1 MTAGQLFPRFRRVKL
16 DCGATSGYESWV
28 PKTSRVPSA
37 VGAIPVVG
45 DLVKKADSQAQWLQ
59 EFLEQNAR
67 LAGELPATI
76 KTLTDS
82 LERFNQT
89 VVRLDKVVSRI
100 EDAAAQLVAPLEQMA
115 PKLDRIVAAATDTQ
129 KQVAILTATLERII
143 GLMGEL
149 PGAGLLRRL
158 AGGRADAAET
168 DDPDAAATRGRS
180 PR

>member
-1 MTAGQLFPRFRRVKL
+1 MITPDRVPRFRRVRV
-16 DCGATSGYESWV
+16 DTGASGGYESHV
-28 PKTSRVPSA
+28 AKTSRIPSA

-59 EFLEQNAR
+59 QLVEQNAR
-67 LAGELPATI
+67 LAVELPATI

-89 VVRLDKVVSRI
+89 VARLDKVVSRI
-100 EDAAAQLVAPLEQMA
+100 EGTAAQLVAPLEQVA
-115 PKLDRIVAAATDTQ
+115 PKLDRIVATATDTQ
-129 KQVAILTATLERII
+129 KQVAMLTATLERVI

-158 AGGRADAAET
+158 AGGRADVADPSAA
-168 DDPDAAATRGRS
+168 DDPDT
-180 PR
+180 P